1 MARNQFSVSVLKNI
15 TGRSSWGRGCF
26 LAFCSPYGW
35 LSGPISLADFVRL
48 SRRFA
53 DPDRGH
59 TRGPRTVQQKRSKQS
74 GHVRA
79 GWFVADDVNDE
90 ER

>member
-1 MARNQFSVSVLKNI
+1 MRPGL
-15 TGRSSWGRGCF
+15 F
-26 LAFCSPYGW
+26 LAVCSPYGW
-35 LSGPISLADFVRL
+35 LSGPISLSDFVGL

-74 GHVRA
+74 GHDRA

-90 ER
+90 VR

>member
-1 MARNQFSVSVLKNI
+1 MGPGLLLV
-15 TGRSSWGRGCF
+15 
-26 LAFCSPYGW
+26 FCSPYGW
-35 LSGPISLADFVRL
+35 LSGPISLSVFVGL

-74 GHVRA
+74 GHDRA

-90 ER
+90 VR